1 MAAERRTTGVILRRY
16 SIGEADRLLL
26 TMTRELGK
34 VPLIARGLKKPR
46 SKLAGQLEPWQ
57 IVELRLIPTDNYWLV
72 VGAEAKSAVPELAS
86 DLELYTELSCFIEVY
101 DRLIPEAAPDRA
113 SFELLTDL
121 ITGLGSVATDSAQSR
136 WLIALA
142 SFRLLAELGYL
153 PDYQLTESLTAV
165 ELATASFL
173 THPVRQELELNHRLV
188 DDGQATLIVG
198 EELICSVNMVK
209 FLRLCRQLSL
219 PALQR
224 IKLTSREQAGLS
236 WLVGAMLRQQLD
248 RPLMSDKLRGQ

>member
-1 MAAERRTTGVILRRY
+1 MAAERRTAGVILRRY

-57 IVELRLIPTDNYWLV
+57 IVELRLIPTGQYWLV
-72 VGAEAKSAVPELAS
+72 VGAEAKSAVPELAR
-86 DLELYTELSCFIEVY
+86 DLDLFTEFSGFVEVY
-101 DRLIPEAAPDRA
+101 DRLIPEAAPDSA

-121 ITGLGSVATDSAQSR
+121 ITGLVSVATDGAQCR

-153 PDYQLTESLTAV
+153 PDYELTETLTAA
-165 ELATASFL
+165 ELETATFL
-173 THPVRQELELNHRLV
+173 THPARQDLERSAV
-188 DDGQATLIVG
+188 TIDDSLTTLISG
-198 EELICSVNMVK
+198 EALLCNVNMVK

-224 IKLTSREQAGLS
+224 IKLSSREQAGLS
-236 WLVGAMLRQQLD
+236 WLVGAMLRQLLD
-248 RPLMSDKLRGQ
+248 RPLVSDKLRGQ

>member
-1 MAAERRTTGVILRRY
+1 MAAERRTAGVILRRY

-57 IVELRLIPTDNYWLV
+57 IVELRLIPTGQYWLV
-72 VGAEAKSAVPELAS
+72 VGAEAKSAVPELAR
-86 DLELYTELSCFIEVY
+86 DLELFTDFSAFVEVY
-101 DRLIPEAAPDRA
+101 DRLIPEAAPDTA

-121 ITGLGSVATDSAQSR
+121 ITGLASVATDAPQSR

-153 PDYQLTESLTAV
+153 PDYELTEALSPT
-165 ELATASFL
+165 ELATANFL
-173 THPVRQELELNHRLV
+173 THPARQQIELTTRSVE
-188 DDGQATLIVG
+188 DAEASLIVG

-236 WLVGAMLRQQLD
+236 WLVGAMLRQLLD
-248 RPLMSDKLRGQ
+248 RPLISDKLRSQ